1 MLMALTFF
9 SRYGKLYPG
18 LRRSVSV
25 SAAACVLHPLAH
37 CYRAL
42 PSVGPQAGNQ
52 PRRLLLLLLLLLW
65 ASGDGKKERDS
76 QKRAKNNALV
86 KDLTERNPT
95 CRTVGGEKMNKH
107 AAHVSFRDLN

>member
-1 MLMALTFF
+1 M
-9 SRYGKLYPG
+9 
-18 LRRSVSV
+18 SV

-37 CYRAL
+37 CYRAQ

-52 PRRLLLLLLLLLW
+52 PRRLLLLLLLLW

-95 CRTVGGEKMNKH
+95 CRTVGGEKNE
-107 AAHVSFRDLN
+107 